1 MDNDFETLTNP
12 YQHELLVHCYRM
24 LGSRLDAEEALQET
38 MLKAWRKWDTL
49 QSQSSLR
56 AWLYRIA
63 TNTCLDSIAARKRL
77 FAVPFSG
84 SPADPLAPLPA
95 PTDEADWL
103 EPLPDKVLLDEVLWD
118 KVLSDE
124 VLSDEALDAHIP
136 GPAARY
142 ETRESVNL
150 AFLALL
156 QKLPG
161 HQRAV
166 LILRDVLGWKAD
178 ETAKLL
184 ELSTAAV
191 NSSLQRARTAFN
203 QAPPDWSNTLRP
215 PASGDQAARLLARY
229 QQAWE
234 AADAASLASL
244 LTTDVRLSMP
254 PLPVWFSGREAII
267 TFYREQL
274 FKGHAAGFF
283 HLLPAHANGC
293 PAFAIYEIS
302 PRRAGL
308 PTGLQVLSVE
318 AGGIARIDSFI
329 KTDPGFYNS
338 FGLPSSLTD

>member
-1 MDNDFETLTNP
+1 MESKFEDLTNP

-24 LGSRLDAEEALQET
+24 LGSRLDAEDALQET
-38 MLKAWRKWDTL
+38 LLKAWHKWDTL
-49 QSQSSLR
+49 HSQSSLR

-63 TNTCLDSIAARKRL
+63 TNVSLDMIAARKRS

-95 PTDEADWL
+95 PTEEVDWL
-103 EPLPDKVLLDEVLWD
+103 EPLPD
-118 KVLSDE
+118 
-124 VLSDEALDAHIP
+124 EALDAHVP

-142 ETRESVNL
+142 ETQESVNL

-161 HQRAV
+161 RQRAV
-166 LILRDVLGWKAD
+166 LVLRDVLGWKAD
-178 ETAKLL
+178 ETAELL

-191 NSSLQRARTAFN
+191 NSSLQRARTAFT
-203 QAPPDWSNTLRP
+203 QSPPDWSNTLRS
-215 PASGDQAARLLARY
+215 PAPGDQAASLLARY

-234 AADAASLASL
+234 AADAVNLASL
-244 LTTDVRLSMP
+244 LTADARLSMP
-254 PLPVWFSGREAII
+254 PLPVWFNGREAII

-274 FKGHAAGFF
+274 FNGHAAGYF

-293 PAFAIYEIS
+293 PAFAIYEDKKRS
-302 PRRAGL
+302 GL
-308 PTGLQVLSVE
+308 VPSGLQVLAVT
-318 AGGIARIDSFI
+318 ANGIARIDSFI

-338 FGLPSSLTD
+338 FGLPSCLTD